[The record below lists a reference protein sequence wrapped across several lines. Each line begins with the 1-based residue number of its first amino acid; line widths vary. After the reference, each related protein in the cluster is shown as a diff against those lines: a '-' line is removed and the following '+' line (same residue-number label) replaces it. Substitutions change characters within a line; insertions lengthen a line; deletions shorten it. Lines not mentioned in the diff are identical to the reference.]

1 MLLRDWST
9 SLITP
14 VGNVRPPKAS
24 GGRPL
29 CPKDLVDKVRQ
40 FVTPCKKKR
49 TNISIIAISKALH
62 GNIPH
67 KGWCIMRKKLETT
80 QASRHRASGGSPSGR
95 PTGVL
100 WLDIAETRG
109 LEEHVIWSDQKWFL
123 LQTSPSSRTKDIKL
137 LWAIDWLWPARNR
150 GRGSRSRR
158 CCLFGIIRPAN
169 ISGVYVFTEVDQDKI
184 TSTT

>member
-29 CPKDLVDKVRQ
+29 CIKHLMDKVRQ
-40 FVTPCKKKR
+40 FVTPCKKK
-49 TNISIIAISKALH
+49 TNKSFDYCYLH
-62 GNIPH
+62 GSAWKYPSQRLVH
-67 KGWCIMRKKLETT
+67 YARKKKLETI
-80 QASRHRASGGSPSGR
+80 QASRHRASGGSPSGS

-123 LQTSPSSRTKDIKL
+123 LQTSPIKQNKRY
-137 LWAIDWLWPARNR
+137 WASVGHRLTVTCKEQGEG
-150 GRGSRSRR
+150 GREV
-158 CCLFGIIRPAN
+158 
-169 ISGVYVFTEVDQDKI
+169 GVAVYFA
-184 TSTT
+184 

>member
-49 TNISIIAISKALH
+49 TNISIIAISKALR
-62 GNIPH
+62 GNTRH
-67 KGWCIMRKKLETT
+67 KGWCIMREKKLETI

-95 PTGVL
+95 QTGVL
-100 WLDIAETRG
+100 WLDITETRG
-109 LEEHVIWSDQKWFL
+109 LEEHVIWSDQTWFL
-123 LQTSPSSRTKDIKL
+123 LQTSPIKQNKRY
-137 LWAIDWLWPARNR
+137 WASVSHRVTVTCKEQGEG
-150 GRGSRSRR
+150 GR
-158 CCLFGIIRPAN
+158 
-169 ISGVYVFTEVDQDKI
+169 
-184 TSTT
+184 